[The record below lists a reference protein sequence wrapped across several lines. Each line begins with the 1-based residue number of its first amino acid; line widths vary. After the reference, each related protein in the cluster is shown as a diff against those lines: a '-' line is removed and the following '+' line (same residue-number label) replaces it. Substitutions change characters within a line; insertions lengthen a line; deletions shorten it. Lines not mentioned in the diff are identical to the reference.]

1 MVTKFHSKDYPTWEE
16 LVAQG
21 YDSYEEYDENTVK
34 GALAEIDTN
43 RLFVKHGWVTFT
55 PPPTLKPIQ
64 DLVAIRGNDVR
75 LIQVKAGRVLKSTCA
90 YKDTNGIKPGAIW
103 ASFPGGGFGA
113 EKRRL
118 KYLEILNRKIFL
130 FSTLA
135 IGWEDE
141 IALFDDPS
149 LWCKGSIRLS
159 IDTDLYDGIPFHDN
173 KEPEW
178 LLREN
183 ASSVATEPKLSV
195 AV

>member
-90 YKDTNGIKPGAIW
+90 YKDTNGVKPGAIW
-103 ASFPGGGFGA
+103 ASFPGCGLDA
-113 EKRRL
+113 ERRRK
-118 KYLEILNRKIFL
+118 KYLDIINRKIFL

-195 AV
+195 AI

>member
-1 MVTKFHSKDYPTWEE
+1 MTSHSKDYPTWAE
-16 LVAQG
+16 LKAMG
-21 YDSYEEYDENTVK
+21 YDSYDEYDENRIK

-55 PPPTLKPIQ
+55 PLPTLAPIQ

-75 LIQVKAGRVLKSTCA
+75 LIQVKAGRLLRSTGA
-90 YKDTNGIKPGAIW
+90 YKATNGIKPGAIW
-103 ASFPGGGFGA
+103 ANFPGGGFGA
-113 EKRRL
+113 ERRRK

-135 IGWEDE
+135 VGWEGE
-141 IALFDDPS
+141 IALFDDTS
-149 LWCKGSIRLS
+149 LWCKGTISLS
-159 IDTDLYDGIPFHDN
+159 IDTDLYDGIPFHAN

-178 LLREN
+178 LLREDM
-183 ASSVATEPKLSV
+183 SPVATEPKLSV

>member
-1 MVTKFHSKDYPTWEE
+1 MVMKSRSNDYPTWPE
-16 LVAQG
+16 LKAMG
-21 YDSYEEYDENTVK
+21 YDSYDEYDENRIK

-43 RLFVKHGWVTFT
+43 RLFVKHGWTTFT
-55 PPPTLKPIQ
+55 PLPTLAPIQ

-75 LIQVKAGRVLKSTCA
+75 LIQVKAGRLLKSTGA
-90 YKDTNGIKPGAIW
+90 YKATNGIKPGAIW
-103 ASFPGGGFGA
+103 ASFPGGGFGS
-113 EKRRL
+113 ERRRQ

-130 FSTLA
+130 FSILA
-135 IGWEDE
+135 IGWEGE

-149 LWCKGSIRLS
+149 LWCKGTIRLS
-159 IDTDLYDGIPFHDN
+159 IDTDLYDGIPFHAN

-183 ASSVATEPKLSV
+183 ASPVATEPKLSV

>member
-1 MVTKFHSKDYPTWEE
+1 MKSPSREGYPTWEE
-16 LVAQG
+16 LVADG

-90 YKDTNGIKPGAIW
+90 YKNTNGVKPGAIW
-103 ASFPGGGFGA
+103 ASFPGCGLDA
-113 EKRRL
+113 ERRRK
-118 KYLEILNRKIFL
+118 KYLDIINRKIFL

-149 LWCKGSIRLS
+149 LWCKGTIKLS

-173 KEPEW
+173 KKPEW